1 MNITIG
7 QIKQARTLLA
17 WSQDDIAIACGLD
30 TATIVNFELGRQF
43 LKRQTFEDI
52 RATLEVAGVEF
63 AIAGVPAVKLRKKA
77 KRFRPTRT
85 KPTHADVGVADD
97 GDFGFVGRIVVG
109 RWWLAVGRLGF
120 VWERGG

>member
-1 MNITIG
+1 NVSTRFRPRRRSMNITIG

-17 WSQDDIAIACGLD
+17 WSQDDVAIACGLD

-43 LKRQTFEDI
+43 PKRQTFVDI
-52 RATLEVAGVEF
+52 RATLEAAGVEF

-85 KPTHADVGVADD
+85 KPTHADVGVAD
-97 GDFGFVGRIVVG
+97 GKRI
-109 RWWLAVGRLGF
+109 RRSNI
-120 VWERGG
+120 